1 MNTKISE
8 MLRELNQLDP
18 EAYKNF
24 YRRLNRPAN
33 PQDIENST
41 IQDILKS
48 EIETAIIDKGSTWQ
62 YKIISVNGNGQNL
75 ATISQAIGKGNK
87 RQYLGEGCSPA
98 EALLS
103 AYLMAIKDT

>member
-8 MLRELNQLDP
+8 KLKELNELDP
-18 EAYKNF
+18 DAYKNF
-24 YRRLNRPAN
+24 YRKLNRSAKPK
-33 PQDIENST
+33 DTENST
-41 IQDILKS
+41 IQDTLKS
-48 EIETAIIDKGSTWQ
+48 EIETAIIDKGSMWQ
-62 YKIISVNGNGQNL
+62 YKIVSVNGNGQNL
-75 ATISQAIGKGNK
+75 ATIFRVIGKGNK